1 MPWTQVYNP
10 LHNMVLSVLAAA
22 IPLVV
27 VAYMLGVKKIPSHK
41 STGAGVIAVLIVA
54 FTVFHMPGMLLFHS
68 AASGVVVGL
77 TFADVIIGAIT
88 FYITINKTGHF
99 AVIRKSIL
107 MVTPD
112 PRVQVL
118 LIAFCFGAF
127 LEAIA
132 GGGTPVVITVAMLVG
147 IGFLPFH
154 AAKICLLANSTPVG
168 FGAIGLPAIVLA
180 MVTKLP
186 LMDISRMTAK
196 QIPVISLIIPTLL
209 VGILFGWKGIK
220 GVWPAIAV
228 TTIVFSGAQFLV
240 AMYLGPLL
248 PDVIASIA
256 ALVALVVLQRF
267 WKPKE
272 IWKFEPKPESL
283 GAMAARSPA
292 ASSSQA
298 AQAHGAHMPPADLGG
313 DDKIPTRKEILAAWF
328 PMLVLVIVVG
338 LWGYPST
345 SEFLRSTDIAF
356 RWPGLHNLVV
366 AVPPIEPK
374 ATAISGMTRIT
385 WLSNC
390 GSGLIIASF
399 LVVVLTKGISHVGI
413 AWQAIIQSCRQ
424 LKYAIATDIFA
435 TSLAWVMN
443 YAGLTATLA
452 LAFAATG
459 VALPFFSAYLGWMG
473 VFITGSDSKANALF
487 GNLQALTARQAG
499 LPAILTA
506 CTNST
511 GGAIGKMVSPLE
523 LAVATSAGGLA
534 GKEGDLFRAVLGYS
548 LALTA
553 VAGTLAMLQAYVF
566 PFVIPV
572 VK

>member
-1 MPWTQVYNP
+1 
-10 LHNMVLSVLAAA
+10 MV
-22 IPLVV
+22 I
-27 VAYMLGVKKIPSHK
+27 
-41 STGAGVIAVLIVA
+41 LI
-54 FTVFHMPGMLLFHS
+54 
-68 AASGVVVGL
+68 
-77 TFADVIIGAIT
+77 
-88 FYITINKTGHF
+88 
-99 AVIRKSIL
+99 
-107 MVTPD
+107 
-112 PRVQVL
+112 
-118 LIAFCFGAF
+118 
-127 LEAIA
+127 
-132 GGGTPVVITVAMLVG
+132 
-147 IGFLPFH
+147 
-154 AAKICLLANSTPVG
+154 
-168 FGAIGLPAIVLA
+168 
-180 MVTKLP
+180 
-186 LMDISRMTAK
+186 
-196 QIPVISLIIPTLL
+196 
-209 VGILFGWKGIK
+209 
-220 GVWPAIAV
+220 
-228 TTIVFSGAQFLV
+228 
-240 AMYLGPLL
+240 
-248 PDVIASIA
+248 
-256 ALVALVVLQRF
+256 
-267 WKPKE
+267 
-272 IWKFEPKPESL
+272 
-283 GAMAARSPA
+283 
-292 ASSSQA
+292 
-298 AQAHGAHMPPADLGG
+298 
-313 DDKIPTRKEILAAWF
+313 
-328 PMLVLVIVVG
+328 IVVG
-338 LWGYPST
+338 VWGYPST

-356 RWPGLHNLVV
+356 RWPGLHNLVI

-399 LVVVLTKGISHVGI
+399 LVVALTKGISHLGI

-499 LPAILTA
+499 LPPILTA

-548 LALTA
+548 LGLAAL
-553 VAGTLAMLQAYVF
+553 AGILAMLQAYVF